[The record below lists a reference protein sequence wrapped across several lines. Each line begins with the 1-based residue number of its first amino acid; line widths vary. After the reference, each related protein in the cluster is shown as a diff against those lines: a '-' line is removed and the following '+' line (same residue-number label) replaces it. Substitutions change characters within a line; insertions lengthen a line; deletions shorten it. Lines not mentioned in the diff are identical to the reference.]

1 MSRVST
7 DPIADMLTRIR
18 NAINVRKTEITVP
31 HSKIKESLAQLL
43 VDNRYLEKIEVINDE
58 KFKKLQITINN
69 SDANPKITEISRVS
83 TPGRRL
89 YVKYDNIPRVKN
101 GRGIVVLSTSK
112 GMMTGQEATKSHL
125 GGELICKVY

>member
-18 NAINVRKTEITVP
+18 NAINVQKTEITVP
-31 HSKIKESLAQLL
+31 HSKIKESIATLL
-43 VDNRYLEKIEVINDE
+43 VDNRYLEKIEVNSDE
-58 KFKKLQITINN
+58 KFKKLHITINS
-69 SDANPKITEISRVS
+69 SDVNPRITEINRVS

-89 YVKYDNIPRVKN
+89 YVKYDNIPRIKN

-112 GMMTGQEATKSHL
+112 GMMTGQQATKNHL

>member
-1 MSRVST
+1 MSKVST

-18 NAINVRKTEITVP
+18 NAINVRKKEITVP
-31 HSKIKESLAQLL
+31 HSKIKESIAQLL
-43 VDNRYLEKIEVINDE
+43 VDNNYLEKVEVNTEE
-58 KFKKLQITINN
+58 KFKKLNITINTEA
-69 SDANPKITEISRVS
+69 SNPRITEISRVS

-112 GMMTGQEATKSHL
+112 GMMTGQEATKNHM

>member
-31 HSKIKESLAQLL
+31 HSKIKESIAQLL
-43 VDNRYLEKIEVINDE
+43 VDNRYLEKIDVISDD
-58 KFKKLQITINN
+58 KFKKLQITINS
-69 SDANPKITEISRVS
+69 SDSNPKITEINRVS

-112 GMMTGQEATKSHL
+112 GMMTGQEATKNHM